1 MARKAKATTAPV
13 AARMSNVSVALLQ
26 RRVATLERALERT
39 TEELEKA
46 KMGRQE
52 SEAEEAL
59 EVLRLVIRRS
69 VPVLRTGLGRESAV
83 IDSLARYE
91 AFRAL
96 DDLAAE

>member
-1 MARKAKATTAPV
+1 MARKAKVAAPV
-13 AARMSNVSVALLQ
+13 APVDNVSVVLLQ
-26 RRVATLERALERT
+26 RRVAVLERALERT
-39 TEELEKA
+39 TEELEKER
-46 KMGRQE
+46 MGSVE

-69 VPVLRTGLGRESAV
+69 VPALRAALGRETLD
-83 IDSLARYE
+83 DSVAKYD